1 MFVTRIQLLKEKD
14 YKYFGTLRC
23 SQKSPVKLATELWEA
38 LISFRVYVYSPL
50 CGEASA
56 PKALN
61 PWPYLKEV
69 IRKINSFLMSKSS
82 EKWHPGEGKSG

>member
-23 SQKSPVKLATELWEA
+23 SQMSPVKLATDLWEA
-38 LISFRVYVYSPL
+38 LISLRVDVYSPL

-56 PKALN
+56 PKALK
-61 PWPYLKEV
+61 PWPYLKELNQ
-69 IRKINSFLMSKSS
+69 KN
-82 EKWHPGEGKSG
+82 

>member
-1 MFVTRIQLLKEKD
+1 M
-14 YKYFGTLRC
+14 
-23 SQKSPVKLATELWEA
+23 SPVKLATDLWEA
-38 LISFRVYVYSPL
+38 LISLRVYVYFPL
-50 CGEASA
+50 YGEASA